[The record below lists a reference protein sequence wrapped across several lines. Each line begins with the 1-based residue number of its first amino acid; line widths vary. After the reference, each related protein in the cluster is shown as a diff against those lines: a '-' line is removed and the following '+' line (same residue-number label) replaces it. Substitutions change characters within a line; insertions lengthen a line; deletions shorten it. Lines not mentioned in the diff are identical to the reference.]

1 MMTAS
6 VALAALSLA
15 AVPPLSLVERLSDS
29 LRCDV
34 QFRGASARPVALSC
48 PGMSEC
54 PSPPALV
61 RLEAETSAQC
71 GDRIV
76 GRGRPVSSP
85 EAVASPHLGTCPS
98 LSALGAPGCVLEPET
113 MPIAGGECPMM
124 VSHLARSLPDRAAD
138 GILAGMVFDGLS
150 DGTFSPRLPK
160 WRPFLLNMLAGRVPT
175 KDFDRTFE
183 LLLGT
188 FPGSD
193 STARIAAL
201 RAWTAH
207 LPVAKDAADVYRA
220 LTRHYIAAGEYDL
233 AVGAADVMVEHH
245 GGYLPNALY
254 LKGHAHAFAGR
265 FDDARQC
272 LAEAV
277 ALGPV
282 GAAEARILYLRAWML
297 LQEGDVKAAAAIL
310 QDIVLRHPSTKY
322 ARQARSILEGL

>member
-1 MMTAS
+1 MTAS

-15 AVPPLSLVERLSDS
+15 AVPPLPLVERLSDS
-29 LRCDV
+29 LQCDM
-34 QFRGASARPVALSC
+34 QFCGASARPVALSC

-54 PSPPALV
+54 PSPPAL
-61 RLEAETSAQC
+61 
-71 GDRIV
+71 
-76 GRGRPVSSP
+76 
-85 EAVASPHLGTCPS
+85 HLDTCPS
-98 LSALGAPGCVLEPET
+98 LSALDAPDCVLEPET

-233 AVGAADVMVEHH
+233 AVGAADDMAGHY

-272 LAEAV
+272 LAEAM

-322 ARQARSILEGL
+322 ARQARSILASGMN